1 MKWNQKT
8 IHQWGIDTFG
18 AAALNTLGVAIRM
31 TKEAVE
37 LSNVL
42 MTMDDV
48 EKISME
54 AADVAIVLV
63 QVANCIGFN
72 VHDEENSVAEPVQ
85 EVDEAIDNEID
96 ASMIM
101 NTAAIDL
108 LSALFHSADKKQ
120 VELQIMKIMTCLG
133 AIEEI
138 YEFDLLEKIQEK
150 MEINVARQWARKEDG
165 SFQHV

>member
-18 AAALNTLGVAIRM
+18 NAALNTLGVAIRM
-31 TKEAVE
+31 SKEAIE

-48 EKISME
+48 DKISME
-54 AADVAIVLV
+54 SADVAIVLV
-63 QVANCIGFN
+63 QVANCLGFD
-72 VHDEENSVAEPVQ
+72 VHAEDQAVE
-85 EVDEAIDNEID
+85 EVDDAIDTEIG
-96 ASMIM
+96 AAMIL
-101 NTAAIDL
+101 NAAAVDL
-108 LSALFHSADKKQ
+108 LSALFHGAEKDQ
-120 VELQIMKIMTCLG
+120 VILQIRKIMTCLG
-133 AIEEI
+133 VLEEI
-138 YEFDLLEKIQEK
+138 YEFDLVEKIQEK

>member
-18 AAALNTLGVAIRM
+18 NAALNTLGVAIRM

-72 VHDEENSVAEPVQ
+72 VHDEENSVYEPVQ
-85 EVDEAIDNEID
+85 EVDEAIDTEID

-120 VELQIMKIMTCLG
+120 VELQIRKIMTCLG
-133 AIEEI
+133 SIEEI

-150 MEINVARQWARKEDG
+150 MEINVARQWAKKEDG